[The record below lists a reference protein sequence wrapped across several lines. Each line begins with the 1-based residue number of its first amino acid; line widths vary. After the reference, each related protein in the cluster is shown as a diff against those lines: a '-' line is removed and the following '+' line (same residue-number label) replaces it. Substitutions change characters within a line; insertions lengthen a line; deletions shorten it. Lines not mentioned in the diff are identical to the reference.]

1 MWKEDKKD
9 ADMVNDSGGGDI
21 WPMLMLATTV
31 LVIITLCVF
40 IKRFGSY
47 KQDEAAVD
55 GAYEMTVA
63 PEVRDMAQELARYQE
78 AALNSSVEIQINGEP
93 KADAVTGRC
102 NLMAGNP
109 ENNKRDLRI
118 RVTLDETSEIIYQS
132 PVIKPGE
139 RIAYVTLDR
148 TLAPGEYGAIA
159 EFAVLDS
166 ETGEAVGAVDA
177 GVLLTVD

>member
-1 MWKEDKKD
+1 
-9 ADMVNDSGGGDI
+9 MVNDSGKGAI
-21 WPMLMLATTV
+21 WQVLMLATTV
-31 LVIITLCVF
+31 LAIIALCAFVI
-40 IKRFGSY
+40 RFGSY

-63 PEVRDMAQELARYQE
+63 PEVREMAQELARRQE
-78 AALNSSVEIQINGEP
+78 EALNSSVEIQINGEP

-109 ENNKRDLRI
+109 ENNKQDLRI
-118 RVTLDETSEIIYQS
+118 TVTLDETGEIIYQS
-132 PVIKPGE
+132 PVLKPGE
-139 RIAYVTLDR
+139 RIAYVTLER
-148 TLAPGEYGAIA
+148 TLAPGEYAAVA

>member
-1 MWKEDKKD
+1 ME
-9 ADMVNDSGGGDI
+9 NDSGKGNI
-21 WPMLMLATTV
+21 WPVLILATTV

-63 PEVRDMAQELARYQE
+63 PEVREMAQELARRQE
-78 AALNSSVEIQINGEP
+78 EALNSSIEIQINGEP

-109 ENNKRDLRI
+109 EKNKRDLRI
-118 RVTLDETSEIIYQS
+118 TVTLDETSEIIYQS
-132 PVIKPGE
+132 PVLKPGE
-139 RIAYVTLDR
+139 RMAYVMLDR
-148 TLAPGEYGAIA
+148 TLAPGEYGATA

>member
-1 MWKEDKKD
+1 MGRRKKD
-9 ADMVNDSGGGDI
+9 ADMGNAPDRGAI
-21 WPMLMLATTV
+21 WSVLILAIVV
-31 LVIITLCVF
+31 LAIIILCVF
-40 IKRFGSY
+40 VKRFDSY

-63 PEVRDMAQELARYQE
+63 PEVREVAQKLAQRQE
-78 AALNSSVEIQINGEP
+78 EALNSSVEIQINGEP
-93 KADAVTGRC
+93 KSDAVTGRC

-109 ENNKRDLRI
+109 EKNKRDLRI

-132 PVIKPGE
+132 PVLKPGE

-148 TLAPGEYGAIA
+148 TLTPGEYDATA

-166 ETGEAVGAVDA
+166 ETGEDVGVVDA
-177 GVLLTVD
+177 GILLTVD